1 MDEQK
6 VGGREGGREGG
17 WMVEQRMGGKEG
29 GRERGR
35 DSNVLVVPFPSPCYS
50 PLHLL
55 PTYRLLALSSLPHS
69 VLLLQEF
76 YGDYIAVAQHLFSFN
91 IEQCAQ
97 PGLMWRREEFL
108 RVCDGLVSVLLA
120 LRKKPLIR

>member
-1 MDEQK
+1 
-6 VGGREGGREGG
+6 
-17 WMVEQRMGGKEG
+17 MGGKEG

-50 PLHLL
+50 PLHPL
-55 PTYRLLALSSLPHS
+55 PTVFISPHS

>member
-1 MDEQK
+1 MDGQK

-17 WMVEQRMGGKEG
+17 WMGRGWVGRREGGKEG
-29 GRERGR
+29 GIVMCWWYP
-35 DSNVLVVPFPSPCYS
+35 SHPLATPLSIPYLPF
-50 PLHLL
+50 
-55 PTYRLLALSSLPHS
+55 SSLPHS